1 MPVEPHSPAPTVS
14 WPVQSGP
21 VPPLAAFYC
30 PRPETGF
37 GAIAGSAEQQ
47 TPLVRAEETGSYVL
61 TGPGGTGKTQ
71 LASAYARSL
80 WESRDIEL
88 VVWITASSRAA
99 ILTGYAQAFFQTSQA
114 AGGPSWPPGSPGP
127 LAAARSAPAKDSAFY
142 GSASAGNA
150 SAGSTSHGSTSYGST
165 SYGSTSYG
173 GAADGPGASGQSAA
187 AGGYGSGEDQEELAG
202 RFLRWLAES
211 TRSWLVVLD
220 DLADAEDLADLWP
233 RGAMGRTVLT
243 TRLLPASISP
253 PGQHA
258 RLVQIGPYSRRE
270 ALSFLTGRLFEDT
283 AQRNGA
289 LDLAQDVAC
298 LPIALGHAAALIA
311 DCHIDCRDYRNQ
323 FAERREGMGILPDSG
338 YGATVAVTWSLALD
352 RTDQLLPLA
361 LARPVLAMLAMLD
374 PNGIPAAVLAS
385 KASREYVGSY
395 SSDRSPATDQQVR
408 SVLTGLAQVGLLL
421 VDTASAARTVYL
433 HALVQ
438 ACVRQVLP
446 AAVRDQAAAAAANA
460 VLQAWPHRGPD
471 AHLDQALRDSAA
483 TLSHAVPE
491 VMWSPDG
498 HPLLLRAGQSL
509 DAARLGGPAIAYWRA
524 MVRASGQA
532 EGSSSGQALEYMQ
545 LLASAYEAADRID
558 LAIDVLTDSVTHLEE
573 EVGPGH
579 PETLTARGQLARMCL
594 SAGRV
599 NDAIPLFERTLAG
612 REWVLGPDHPDTLA
626 ARSDLA
632 AAYRSAGQ
640 VEDAI
645 TVFRRTLVDQELIL
659 GEDHPTTVATR
670 GSLAS
675 ALHSA
680 GRMQDAIP
688 LYVQT
693 RAARERGLG
702 PEHPDTLTARGNLA
716 YAYRSVGKLKEA
728 IPLYSRTL
736 ADRER
741 VLGADHPDTITAR
754 ANLAA
759 AYFSARKLKDAMPLY
774 VRTLADRERVQGPDH
789 PDTLTAR
796 GNLASAYHTAGKL
809 VVATELY
816 ERTLA
821 DYERVL
827 GPRHENTLTSRANLA
842 LAYHSARRTTD
853 AIALF
858 RRTLADCEQALP
870 PDHVLIQSVR
880 ESLEAASRS

>member
-1 MPVEPHSPAPTVS
+1 MPVEQQSPAAAVS
-14 WPVQSGP
+14 WPVRSGP
-21 VPPLAAFYC
+21 VPPLTAFYS

-37 GAIAGSAEQQ
+37 GAIAGQPAEQQ
-47 TPLVRAEETGSYVL
+47 APLIRAEETGSYVL

-71 LASAYARSL
+71 LAASYAQTL
-80 WESRDIEL
+80 WQSRDIEL
-88 VVWITASSRAA
+88 LVWITASSRAA

-114 AGGPSWPPGSPGP
+114 AGGPSWPVSLPGGPGLPGP
-127 LAAARSAPAKDSAFY
+127 
-142 GSASAGNA
+142 
-150 SAGSTSHGSTSYGST
+150 
-165 SYGSTSYG
+165 
-173 GAADGPGASGQSAA
+173 
-187 AGGYGSGEDQEELAG
+187 AGGYGSGQDEEELAG
-202 RFLRWLAES
+202 RFLSWLAES

-258 RLVQIGPYSRRE
+258 RLIQIGPFSRRE
-270 ALSFLTGRLFEDT
+270 ALSFLTTRLYEDT

-289 LDLAQDVAC
+289 LDLAQDVGC
-298 LPIALGHAAALIA
+298 LPIALDQAAALIA
-311 DCHIDCRDYRNQ
+311 DRRIDCRVYRGQ
-323 FAERREGMGILPDSG
+323 FGERRAEMGIPPDSSDA
-338 YGATVAVTWSLALD
+338 ATVAVTWSLALD
-352 RTDQLLPLA
+352 RTDQLLPSA

-374 PNGIPAAVLAS
+374 PNGIPAAVLTA
-385 KASREYVGSY
+385 KAAREYIGSY
-395 SSDRSPATDQQVR
+395 SPDRSPATDQQVH

-421 VDTASAARTVYL
+421 IDRSSTARTVYV

-446 AAVRDQAAAAAANA
+446 AAVRDQAAAVAANA
-460 VLQAWPHRGPD
+460 VLQSWPDRNPD
-471 AHLDQALRDSAA
+471 AHLDQALRDGAA
-483 TLSHAVPE
+483 TLSRAAPA

-509 DAARLGGPAIAYWRA
+509 DRARLSGPAIAYWRA

-545 LLASAYEAADRID
+545 LLASAYETADRID
-558 LAIDVLTDSVTHLEE
+558 LAIDVLTDSLTHLEE

-594 SAGRV
+594 TDGRV
-599 NDAIPLFERTLAG
+599 NEAIPLFERTLAG
-612 REWVLGPDHPDTLA
+612 REWVLGPDHPETLA

-640 VEDAI
+640 LEDAI

-693 RAARERGLG
+693 LTDRERVLG
-702 PEHPDTLTARGNLA
+702 PDHPDTLTARGNLA

-741 VLGADHPDTITAR
+741 VLGPNHLDTITSR
-754 ANLAA
+754 ANLAS

-816 ERTLA
+816 EKTLA

-827 GPRHENTLTSRANLA
+827 GPHHENTLTSRANLA
-842 LAYHSARRTTD
+842 LAYHAARRTTD

-858 RRTLADCEQALP
+858 QHTLSDCEQALP
-870 PDHVLIQSVR
+870 PDHPLTQSVR
-880 ESLEAASRS
+880 ESLEAATRN

>member
-1 MPVEPHSPAPTVS
+1 MPVEQESPVPTVT

-21 VPPLAAFYC
+21 VPPLAAYYS

-37 GAIAGSAEQQ
+37 GVVAGQSAEQA
-47 TPLVRAEETGSYVL
+47 PLVRAEETGSYVL

-71 LASAYARSL
+71 LAAAYARSL
-80 WESRDIEL
+80 WQSRDIEL
-88 VVWITASSRAA
+88 LVWITASSRAA
-99 ILTGYAQAFFQTSQA
+99 IFTGYAQAFFQTSQA
-114 AGGPSWPPGSPGP
+114 AGGPSWPPGSAGP
-127 LAAARSAPAKDSAFY
+127 AAPRGTSAKDSAFY
-142 GSASAGNA
+142 GAAGDSGPLRGGPSGIA
-150 SAGSTSHGSTSYGST
+150 PMAG
-165 SYGSTSYG
+165 
-173 GAADGPGASGQSAA
+173 
-187 AGGYGSGEDQEELAG
+187 GGYGSGADQEELAG

-220 DLADAEDLADLWP
+220 DLAEAEDLADLWP

-258 RLVQIGPYSRRE
+258 RLIQIGPFSRRE
-270 ALSFLTGRLFEDT
+270 ALSFLTARLFEDT

-289 LDLAQDVAC
+289 LDLAEDVDC
-298 LPIALGHAAALIA
+298 LPIALGHAAALVA
-311 DCHIDCRDYRNQ
+311 DCRIDCRDYRNQ
-323 FAERREGMGILPDSG
+323 FSERREGMGIPPDSG
-338 YGATVAVTWSLALD
+338 YAATVAVTWSLALD
-352 RTDQLLPLA
+352 RTDQLLPSA

-374 PNGIPAAVLAS
+374 PNGIPATVLTT
-385 KASREYVGSY
+385 KAAREYIGSY
-395 SSDRSPATDQQVR
+395 GSDRSPATDQQVR
-408 SVLTGLAQVGLLL
+408 GVLTGLAQVGLLII
-421 VDTASAARTVYL
+421 DPGSAARTVYM

-460 VLQAWPHRGPD
+460 VLQAWPDRSPD
-471 AHLDQALRDSAA
+471 AHLDQALRDGAA
-483 TLSHAVPE
+483 ALSQAAPE

-509 DAARLGGPAIAYWRA
+509 DAARLGAPAIAYWRA

-532 EGSSSGQALEYMQ
+532 EGSSSAQALEYMQ

-558 LAIDVLTDSVTHLEE
+558 LAIDVLTDSLTHLEE

-579 PETLTARGQLARMCL
+579 PETLTARGHLARMCL
-594 SAGRV
+594 RADRV
-599 NDAIPLFERTLAG
+599 EEAIPLFERALAG

-632 AAYRSAGQ
+632 AAYRTAGRI
-640 VEDAI
+640 EDAI

-670 GSLAS
+670 GSLAA

-680 GRMQDAIP
+680 GRIQDAIP

-693 RAARERGLG
+693 LADRERVLG

-716 YAYRSVGKLKEA
+716 YAYRS
-728 IPLYSRTL
+728 
-736 ADRER
+736 
-741 VLGADHPDTITAR
+741 
-754 ANLAA
+754 
-759 AYFSARKLKDAMPLY
+759 ARKLKDAMPLY
-774 VRTLADRERVQGPDH
+774 ERTLADRERVQGPDH

-816 ERTLA
+816 EKTLA

-827 GPRHENTLTSRANLA
+827 GPHHENTLTSRANLA
-842 LAYHSARRTTD
+842 LAYHAARRTTD

-858 RRTLADCEQALP
+858 RHALSDCEEALP
-870 PDHVLIQSVR
+870 PDHPLTQSVR
-880 ESLEAASRS
+880 ESLEAASKS